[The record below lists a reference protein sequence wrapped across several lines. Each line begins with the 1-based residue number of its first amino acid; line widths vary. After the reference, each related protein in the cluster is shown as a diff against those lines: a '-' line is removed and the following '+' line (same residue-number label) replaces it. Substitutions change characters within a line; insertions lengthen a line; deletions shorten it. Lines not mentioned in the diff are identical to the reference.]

1 MPGQYPHFLTMAAV
15 FRQNPL
21 DLIAQ
26 SPCRGIVGIEDA
38 CECFEMTMILI
49 AHRDLHPIG
58 AADATASW

>member
-1 MPGQYPHFLTMAAV
+1 MAAV

-58 AADATASW
+58 ATDATASW